1 MDENLIKKVP
11 PHSEQAERSVIGS
24 MMMDKDAIS
33 VATELLQPTDFYEPK
48 LGIYFKVMTEL
59 AQEGTEADL
68 VTIQD
73 RLKKEEIP
81 EEYASLEYLA
91 QLVDAVPTSANVKY
105 YAEIVREK
113 SLLRQ
118 LIKASEKIAN
128 TCYLDKEETAEIFGK
143 AEKDMFA
150 ILQKSNNSRDL
161 TEISEIVL
169 DTLNNIEMAAKNKGA
184 VTGIPTGFLDL
195 DYMTAGMQ
203 PADLVIVAA
212 RPSMGKTAFVLNMA
226 EYMAVRNNQ
235 TTAIFSLEMSKTQ
248 LVNRMLAM
256 NSKINAQSLRTG
268 KLDDSEWAELVES
281 ARAIGGSALV
291 IDDTPAISVGELRQ
305 KCRKLKLERNL
316 KCVIIDYIQLMTL
329 NHKAESEQ
337 LKVSEISRTL
347 KAIAREIECPVIAL
361 SQLSRAV
368 ESRPDKRP
376 MLSDL
381 RESGAIEQD
390 ADVVMFIYRDEYYLK
405 DKSEHPGEAE
415 IIIAKQRNG
424 PVGTVNLKWLGE
436 YTKFAN
442 LAKNEH

>member
-33 VATELLQPTDFYEPK
+33 VATEILQPTDFYEPK

-337 LKVSEISRTL
+337 QKVSEISRTL

>member
-1 MDENLIKKVP
+1 
-11 PHSEQAERSVIGS
+11 

-184 VTGIPTGFLDL
+184 VTGIPTGFLDI

-337 LKVSEISRTL
+337 QKVSEISRTL